1 MSAFSP
7 TYEGTIDVPTLP
19 SDFTDRIARRVETGL
34 LVPGSRRRANYVV
47 SSKSADSV
55 AFTAIGFWTAYN
67 IGLNDVM
74 LQRAGPKSIGYQ
86 GRFWRWATFA
96 AVQAFVIALV
106 ILAVI
111 LFLPSA
117 RAQVN
122 ADSWGWLFIAIL
134 LAFFGLI
141 WPWILVAMH
150 RRFAARALERIVRQV
165 VTA

>member
-1 MSAFSP
+1 AHPARLAAVRKADALSGRETEVMSAFSP

-74 LQRAGPKSIGYQ
+74 LQRAGPKRLGSK
-86 GRFWRWATFA
+86 GRFWCWEPL
-96 AVQAFVIALV
+96 AVVPAFVIEVL
-106 ILAVI
+106 
-111 LFLPSA
+111 
-117 RAQVN
+117 
-122 ADSWGWLFIAIL
+122 
-134 LAFFGLI
+134 
-141 WPWILVAMH
+141 
-150 RRFAARALERIVRQV
+150 
-165 VTA
+165 